1 LAKRKPNRAPLIAAF
16 LALSALV
23 LAGLGWWITGDVA
36 RQRAE
41 DKAAAAIVPVLPV
54 GRMRVVHTS
63 ATEVRYLAIDEL
75 KPAAS
80 GRVAAKVLR
89 VGRSPNVFDDRA
101 SMIVRYETIDCAGGA
116 IFEGRIG
123 EFDPA
128 GRLFVVT
135 NGYAGKRGRRAGSE
149 DGEVA
154 VACGQAAEPGRVVA
168 NARTAQRETQSL
180 PDAYEAFAEA
190 HPKDADAWAWLCAAG
205 ARGRWRDK
213 TPADCNH
220 AVALRPDDLGT
231 RLDRGYLFL
240 MLGRRPAADAD
251 FRKVAAQDP
260 NNATAIFGHAL
271 VLAMNGDEGASKK
284 DRARALAMDPDIPAW
299 LERTYRFLI
308 SPQYRKA

>member
-1 LAKRKPNRAPLIAAF
+1 LARKKPNRAPLFAF
-16 LALSALV
+16 LGVSALV
-23 LAGLGWWITGDVA
+23 LAGLGWWITGDVT
-36 RQRAE
+36 RQAAE
-41 DKAAAAIVPVLPV
+41 DKAAAAIVPKLPA

-63 ATEVRYLAIDEL
+63 ATEVGYLAIDEL
-75 KPAAS
+75 KPLGG
-80 GRVAAKVLR
+80 GRVAAVLLR

-101 SMIVRYETIDCAGGA
+101 SMIVRYETIDCASGQ

-128 GRLFVVT
+128 GRMFLVT
-135 NGYAGKRGRRAGSE
+135 NGYAGKRGRHPGSE

-154 VACGQAAEPGRVVA
+154 VACGQPAESGRVVA

-180 PDAYEAFAEA
+180 PDAYEGFAES

-220 AVALRPDDLGT
+220 AVQLRPDDAGT
-231 RLDRGYLFL
+231 RLDRGFLFL
-240 MLGRRPAADAD
+240 MLGRKPAADAD
-251 FRKVAAQDP
+251 FRKVAAEDP
-260 NNATAIFGHAL
+260 KNATAIFGHAL
-271 VLAMNGDEGASKK
+271 VLAMNGDETASRK